1 MAGET
6 ETAGIDGSTGKH
18 VAPVEWTGEI
28 ISFIVLLSRYQ
39 RTRPYISDDARPR
52 LNIHQ
57 STTKKVA
64 TLLVLVV
71 VCLLFHFLDHRLAL
85 CKACIQIML
94 GNLFMHQ
101 ILVAIDAS
109 GPFALHFCMRSL
121 G

>member
-18 VAPVEWTGEI
+18 VAPVEWTWEI
-28 ISFIVLLSRYQ
+28 TPFIVLLPRYQ
-39 RTRPYISDDARPR
+39 RTRPCISDDARPR
-52 LNIHQ
+52 LRIHQ
-57 STTKKVA
+57 STTKKVV
-64 TLLVLVV
+64 TLLVV

-85 CKACIQIML
+85 RKACIQIML
-94 GNLFMHQ
+94 RNLFMHQ

-109 GPFALHFCMRSL
+109 GSFALHFCVRSL